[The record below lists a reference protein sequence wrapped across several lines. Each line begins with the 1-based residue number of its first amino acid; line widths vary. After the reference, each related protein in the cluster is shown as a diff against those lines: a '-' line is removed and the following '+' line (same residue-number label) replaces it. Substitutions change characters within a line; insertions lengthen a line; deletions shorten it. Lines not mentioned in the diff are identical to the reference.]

1 MCSPKPPE
9 NFRRVRLGSIRN
21 KNSNASKRL
30 IVWEIFSF
38 RIPGFPFPLFC
49 SQEQNSRNILRNIF
63 LFRNIPNKR
72 ALGRHVVLGISFS
85 SPLLTS
91 ARYQKHCGMFGPKM
105 CFFFSNSYFQS
116 KRKTSTIFQVPYSS
130 ASFIFSSPTLCL
142 AKQAALICGANEVSS
157 HLQTTRKI
165 ELTLIMNTEMINNNK
180 KTCLGNIQNTNQ
192 PF

>member
-1 MCSPKPPE
+1 MPISISSIRKTKKIANPPE

-38 RIPGFPFPLFC
+38 RMPGFPFPLFC

-72 ALGRHVVLGISFS
+72 ALGRHVVLEISFS

-91 ARYQKHCGMFGPKM
+91 ARYKKHCGMFGPKM
-105 CFFFSNSYFQS
+105 CFFFQTAIFNPNSKPAQYS
-116 KRKTSTIFQVPYSS
+116 KCHIRLHLL
-130 ASFIFSSPTLCL
+130 FSVLQLFVSRS
-142 AKQAALICGANEVSS
+142 KQL
-157 HLQTTRKI
+157 
-165 ELTLIMNTEMINNNK
+165 
-180 KTCLGNIQNTNQ
+180 
-192 PF
+192 